1 MKTRSRPCLAGTD
14 TVHCGLLA
22 VRNEYCLRRHCP
34 EGHPDLILMEY
45 AGVSDETTGL
55 SDEVCMRT
63 PPPLLK
69 AGAGSIGIECE
80 SAVNEECFIKKSG
93 RGLPLFLFNNV
104 LSITCKPHWLY
115 TNL

>member
-1 MKTRSRPCLAGTD
+1 MRSRPKMAGTD

-55 SDEVCMRT
+55 SDEVCMR

-69 AGAGSIGIECE
+69 AGAGSIRIECE

-93 RGLPLFLFNNV
+93 RGLPLFLFYYV
-104 LSITCKPHWLY
+104 
-115 TNL
+115 

>member
-1 MKTRSRPCLAGTD
+1 MRSRPFLAGTD

-63 PPPLLK
+63 PPH
-69 AGAGSIGIECE
+69 C
-80 SAVNEECFIKKSG
+80 
-93 RGLPLFLFNNV
+93 
-104 LSITCKPHWLY
+104 
-115 TNL
+115 